1 MMHGD
6 RWLVVFYF
14 IFFFHVILRSSF
26 CLLSLV
32 PFPCRKFFCFGFG
45 VVIVRRHFSLRHLP
59 LHIFHWFFLFLTE
72 NFIKIFVFCSCVPPI
87 CVLVLCQCVHAL
99 PLLLFLWYRLG
110 RWIAISSLDFDLSLD
125 LAFCRLTSS
134 LSFSFDLVCLVTLFV
149 LWPCF
154 VSSFDVV
161 VLC

>member
-1 MMHGD
+1 MYFHAPPHRDIAQFLTRSRLEFMMMNNVMLPIVMMHGD

-99 PLLLFLWYRLG
+99 PLLLFL
-110 RWIAISSLDFDLSLD
+110 
-125 LAFCRLTSS
+125 
-134 LSFSFDLVCLVTLFV
+134 
-149 LWPCF
+149 
-154 VSSFDVV
+154 
-161 VLC
+161 